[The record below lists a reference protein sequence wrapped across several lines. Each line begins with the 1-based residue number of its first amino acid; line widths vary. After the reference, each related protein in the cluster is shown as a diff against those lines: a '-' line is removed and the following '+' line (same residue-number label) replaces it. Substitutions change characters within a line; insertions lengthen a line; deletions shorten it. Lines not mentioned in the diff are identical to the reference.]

1 METLDYKH
9 IANLVSRAQSGD
21 SNAFAELYAAT
32 YQRQYLYAYRYLKDE
47 FLAQDALQE
56 TYILALKNLIKPKD
70 PTLVISWRTRLI
82 SVCATTFTK
91 SSRVIIMR

>member
-32 YQRQYLYAYRYLKDE
+32 YQRQYLYAYRYLKD
-47 FLAQDALQE
+47 
-56 TYILALKNLIKPKD
+56 
-70 PTLVISWRTRLI
+70 
-82 SVCATTFTK
+82 
-91 SSRVIIMR
+91 